1 LLTLFATMMGCTSMI
16 VTGGGRSLVRSLG
29 REPESERFH
38 FDGTTGKCSEG
49 RFLLRKSFDQIGY
62 SYNQK

>member
-1 LLTLFATMMGCTSMI
+1 MI